1 MPKPF
6 HKADKLTELIIAFFF
21 LKSKIALSDIKIF
34 WAI

>member
-6 HKADKLTELIIAFFF
+6 HKADKLTELIIAFFK
-21 LKSKIALSDIKIF
+21 KSKIALSDIKNF